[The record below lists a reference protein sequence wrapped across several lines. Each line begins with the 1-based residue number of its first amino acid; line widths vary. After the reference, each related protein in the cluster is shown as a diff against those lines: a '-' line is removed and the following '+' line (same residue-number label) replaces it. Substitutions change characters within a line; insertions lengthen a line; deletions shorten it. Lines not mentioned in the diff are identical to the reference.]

1 MRIVTYIPS
10 ARPPFPAAYVHAT
23 VSCDQTRILPAFRC
37 RISYYFYEEL
47 FERIF
52 LIQRDRNFADNR
64 ITVTLHDGR
73 QFEWDRARAL
83 QCFTRL
89 KPDPRRLLDMLP
101 PIA

>member
-10 ARPPFPAAYVHAT
+10 ARPPFPAAYVRAT
-23 VSCDQTRILPAFRC
+23 VSCDQTRTQPAFSC

-52 LIQRDRNFADNR
+52 LIQRDRNFADKR
-64 ITVTLHDGR
+64 ILVTLHDGR
-73 QFEWDRARAL
+73 RFEWDRERAL

-101 PIA
+101 PIV

>member
-10 ARPPFPAAYVHAT
+10 ARPPFPAAYVHAA
-23 VSCDQTRILPAFRC
+23 VSCDRTRTLPAFSC

-52 LIQRDRNFADNR
+52 LIQRDRNFADTR
-64 ITVTLHDGR
+64 ILVTLHDGR
-73 QFEWDRARAL
+73 RFEWDRERAL

-101 PIA
+101 PIV